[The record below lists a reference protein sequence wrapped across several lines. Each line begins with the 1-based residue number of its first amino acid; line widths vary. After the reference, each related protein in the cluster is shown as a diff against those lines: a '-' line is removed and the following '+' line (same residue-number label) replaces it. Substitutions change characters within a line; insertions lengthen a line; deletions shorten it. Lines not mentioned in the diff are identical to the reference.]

1 VKYNPSDASNVIP
14 AGIYDASIR
23 AVLTEKDDGTPL
35 RTKAGDDMQK
45 VVWTVYTDRGDR
57 TFSEYHA
64 GGKML
69 WRYKK
74 LAQAFGAED
83 AFKAGTFDAHSFVGE
98 NVQLELEVEEN
109 GQYGEQNRVAAYF
122 PKRDAAP
129 TGAPKAKAP
138 AGKNVNAK
146 GIPLDP
152 TDDDG
157 SIPF

>member
-1 VKYNPSDASNVIP
+1 MKYDPKDASNVIP

-23 AVLTEKDDGTPL
+23 AVLTEKEDGTPL

-57 TFSEYHA
+57 TLSEYHA

-74 LAQAFGAED
+74 LAQALGAED
-83 AFKAGTFDAHSFVGE
+83 AFKAGTFDACSFVGE
-98 NVQLELEVEEN
+98 NVQLEIDVEDN
-109 GQYGEQNRVAAYF
+109 PQYGEQNRVAAYL
-122 PKRDAAP
+122 PKSGAAP
-129 TGAPKAKAP
+129 AGAPKAKAP

-146 GIPLDP
+146 GIPTNP
-152 TDDDG
+152 TEDS